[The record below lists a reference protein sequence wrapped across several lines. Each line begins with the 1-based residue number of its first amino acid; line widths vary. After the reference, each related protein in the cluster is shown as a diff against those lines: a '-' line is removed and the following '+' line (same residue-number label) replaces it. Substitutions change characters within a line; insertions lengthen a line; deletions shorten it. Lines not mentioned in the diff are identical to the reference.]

1 MAAYIRQ
8 TPPGWFRL
16 IAIVLTLW
24 GLLGCFALYAHV
36 AWGPSMDPNATGW
49 DHAYYAALPV
59 WFTAVYCVSIF
70 GGLLGSVALLMRS
83 KLAHPLYIA
92 SLAGVI
98 VQFGYVFLMT
108 DLIAHKGALATVPF
122 PLFIA
127 AVAVFQIWFSVY
139 AKRRGWIA

>member
-8 TPPGWFRL
+8 KPPTWFW
-16 IAIVLTLW
+16 IVAVVLTLW
-24 GLLGCFALYAHV
+24 GLMGCFALYLHITV
-36 AWGPSMDPNATGW
+36 GPRMDPKATEW
-49 DHAYYAALPV
+49 DIAYYNALPF
-59 WFTAVYCVSIF
+59 WFLGVYFVSIF
-70 GGLLGSVALLMRS
+70 GGLFGSIALLMRS
-83 KLAHPLYIA
+83 KQAHPLFVA

-98 VQFGYVFLMT
+98 VQFGYVFLAT
-108 DLIAHKGALATVPF
+108 GLIAHKGAMATMPF

>member
-8 TPPGWFRL
+8 KPPGWFWL
-16 IAIVLTLW
+16 VALVLTLW
-24 GLLGCFALYAHV
+24 GLMGCFALYLHITV
-36 AWGPSMDPNATGW
+36 GPKMDPHPTEW
-49 DHAYYAALPV
+49 DIAYYKALPA

-70 GGLLGSVALLMRS
+70 GGLLGSIALLMRS

-98 VQFGYVFLMT
+98 VQFGYVFLAT
-108 DLIAHKGALATVPF
+108 DLIAHKGAAATVPF

-127 AVAVFQIWFSVY
+127 VVAAFQIWFAVY